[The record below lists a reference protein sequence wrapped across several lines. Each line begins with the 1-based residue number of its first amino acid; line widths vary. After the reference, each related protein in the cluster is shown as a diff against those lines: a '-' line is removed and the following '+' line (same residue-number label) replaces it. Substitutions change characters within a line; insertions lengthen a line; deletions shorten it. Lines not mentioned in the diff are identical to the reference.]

1 MGPSPA
7 GVPTYLNCLQGSH
20 LSTFRFLFFDS
31 SAVALQEKPTS
42 FSIGP
47 KILTSNTSHNQ
58 THTMD
63 SPTKEI
69 IASPTKTSKTAK
81 KRGAAAQSKIKS
93 GRVEKSKTNA
103 NQSRARDVVT
113 TKKAVNNYILFR
125 CKRAYSPFA
134 SDVSLT
140 EQAMMNP
147 IFPNWTQ
154 ADRSRFI
161 RAMWEQEQ
169 HKTTYGLMARVWTFI
184 RDNSN
189 YRNLAQFLAGA
200 GIITCITGPDVWL
213 ELYHMELV
221 RIPSGEVDLLQL
233 IAPAPGA
240 IPSPRDLTDFD
251 LLHELILKGL
261 PLERPAQL
269 LQQMAEHSLHIMT
282 VNKKQDFSFHNED
295 LDKNGRAVVSF
306 AQQMDYNPVA
316 TFADILPMDPADSF
330 FNLGVNVIDVEN
342 IADFDRSQ
350 AVSTGPQTQYR
361 FEWDTNTAHHAQ
373 PQDGAIDT
381 MTAEDAGRVW
391 GLDQPNT

>member
-1 MGPSPA
+1 
-7 GVPTYLNCLQGSH
+7 
-20 LSTFRFLFFDS
+20 
-31 SAVALQEKPTS
+31 
-42 FSIGP
+42 
-47 KILTSNTSHNQ
+47 
-58 THTMD
+58 MD

-69 IASPTKTSKTAK
+69 IASPTKTSKAAK
-81 KRGAAAQSKIKS
+81 KRGAAAQSKIKN

-125 CKRAYSPFA
+125 CKHAYSPFA

-189 YRNLAQFLAGA
+189 YRNLAQFLASA

-282 VNKKQDFSFHNED
+282 VNKKQDNLFHNED
-295 LDKNGRAVVSF
+295 LGKNGRAVVGF

-316 TFADILPMDPADSF
+316 TFADILSMDPADSF

-350 AVSTGPQTQYR
+350 AVSTGLQTQYR
-361 FEWDTNTAHHAQ
+361 FDWDTNTAYHA
-373 PQDGAIDT
+373 
-381 MTAEDAGRVW
+381 
-391 GLDQPNT
+391 